1 MNPKFTKVTLNTFI
15 FVMYIFCA
23 NPARKFGIIDITLD
37 VSFCLLQLD
46 LVSEI

>member
-1 MNPKFTKVTLNTFI
+1 MNPKFTKVTLNTF
-15 FVMYIFCA
+15 VMYIFCT